1 MNIKSRIS
9 KLENAK
15 SIPLQSARDREV
27 ERLIEQKANSD
38 DPHKAALARA
48 VLESKRRQRGLYD
61 QN

>member
-9 KLENAK
+9 KLENA
-15 SIPLQSARDREV
+15 SPHQPTQDREV